1 MSGQRF
7 TIRSSRAR
15 EQVAKGPSSPH
26 AGSARTLRRS
36 LGAKAGIAA
45 ESLGL
50 EDGGVFGDGVQNLRS
65 NAHVDRTREALQ
77 EVGSEGGGG
86 P

>member
-1 MSGQRF
+1 M
-7 TIRSSRAR
+7 
-15 EQVAKGPSSPH
+15 
-26 AGSARTLRRS
+26 
-36 LGAKAGIAA
+36 GAKAGIAA